1 MATDAP
7 PSKDPPHS
15 GFIEQWLETPT
26 KKVVAVAAGIGS
38 VVGAVVGVIHL
49 WGIVFPPAKSISA
62 TISPLERPL
71 LNQTLGDFLGSH
83 PGAVP
88 GTFTAKQRQT
98 NGDVFTVRLEL
109 KGAERALLIWTEL
122 DGNTK
127 QPLPV
132 ATWTPTQTA
141 IGGSGGDQHLTRDVW
156 APIAL
161 VGDSMFLRFTVT
173 VPGRTDPVAVEDGP
187 IVPIG

>member
-1 MATDAP
+1 M
-7 PSKDPPHS
+7 
-15 GFIEQWLETPT
+15 
-26 KKVVAVAAGIGS
+26 AAGIGS
-38 VVGAVVGVIHL
+38 VVGAFVGVIHL
-49 WGIVFPPAKSISA
+49 VGILFPPAKPLTA
-62 TISPLERPL
+62 TISPLARPL

-109 KGAERALLIWTEL
+109 KGAERALLTWSEL

-127 QPLPV
+127 QPVPV
-132 ATWTPTQTA
+132 APWVPTQAT
-141 IGGSGGDQHLTRDVW
+141 IGGNQQLTRDVW

-173 VPGRTDPVAVEDGP
+173 VPGRTDPIAVEDGP